1 MNLTGR
7 VVLVTSVNI
16 MESVRSSF
24 SFNWLSVKFFTTGWN
39 FFLKQEASVLA
50 ILCGLMAVVDYI
62 RGNGVACMAT
72 HASIIIL
79 VRRFLAGGICTSTR
93 RLDGKTVVITGC
105 NVGIG
110 RETARDLSGRG
121 AKIIMACRDTKT
133 AEKVAKEI
141 SRQTGGELVVM
152 KLDLASLTSVR
163 AFAEELKS
171 RESRIH
177 ILINNAGVMFCP
189 YSKTEDGFEMQL
201 GTNHFGHFLLTNL
214 LLPLLTHSEEAR
226 VISLSSLAH
235 ARGVIP
241 FDDMLYEKGY
251 DRFKAYGN
259 SKVANIL
266 FTRHLAKKVKGTNIQ
281 VFSVHPGAV
290 QSNLGRHIVGS
301 FTASWYAAL
310 ILKNSMEGAQ
320 TTLHCAL
327 EAEQDDHSYYFS
339 DCAVGY
345 ASAYARK
352 DDVAER
358 LWQVSEKMVQL

>member
-1 MNLTGR
+1 
-7 VVLVTSVNI
+7 
-16 MESVRSSF
+16 MESLRASLSL
-24 SFNWLSVKFFTTGWN
+24 NWLSLKFFTKGWD
-39 FFLKQEASVLA
+39 FFLREEAWGLA
-50 ILCGLMAVVDYI
+50 FLCGLTAVVDYF
-62 RGNGVACMAT
+62 RGNSMACMAA
-72 HASIIIL
+72 HACMVIL
-79 VRRFLAGGICTSTR
+79 VRRILAGGICTSAR

-105 NVGIG
+105 SVGIG
-110 RETARDLSGRG
+110 RETARDLSSRG
-121 AKIIMACRDTKT
+121 AKIIMTCRNTKA

-141 SRQTGGELVVM
+141 GSQTGGELVVM
-152 KLDLASLTSVR
+152 KLDLASLASVQ
-163 AFAEELKS
+163 AFTEELRS
-171 RESRIH
+171 RESRVH

-189 YSKTEDGFEMQL
+189 YSKTEDGFEMQM
-201 GTNHFGHFLLTNL
+201 GTNHLGHFLLTNL

-226 VISLSSLAH
+226 VITLSSLAH

-241 FDDMLYEKGY
+241 FDDMMYEKGY
-251 DRFKAYGN
+251 DRYKAYGN

-290 QSNLGRHIVGS
+290 QSNLGRHIVGP

-310 ILKNSMEGAQ
+310 ILKTSMEGAQ

-339 DCAVGY
+339 DCTVGY